1 MNIKQAKEEIKHTV
15 CAYLAKEENG
25 MYCIP
30 SVRQRPILLIGPP
43 GIGKTQIMEQVARE
57 CRIGLVS
64 YTITHHTRQS
74 AIGLPYIK
82 EETYFNKTYS
92 ITEYTMSEIIAS
104 IYQKMRDSG
113 LKEGILFIDEINC
126 VSETLAP
133 TMLQFLQCKT
143 FGNQSIPEGWIIV
156 AAGNPPEYNKSVRD
170 FDMVTLDRVRYME
183 LEADFVVWKEYAKT
197 VHIHRAILSYLELR
211 PNNFY
216 RVESDVDGMQFVTAR
231 GWEDLS
237 HLLKIYEKLHLPV
250 NETVIYEFLHHKET
264 AMDVAAYFDLFY
276 KYQDDYD
283 ISNILSGN
291 IRPQVFARISH
302 AGFDERLSVTNLLS
316 DGLSNYFVRASIEKE
331 RTDLWYSFLKKYRN
345 ELTDAKEPAICYSRL
360 LKQLEQTFAL
370 EQEGNLLNRTQY
382 KNKEWLLI
390 KLKNGI
396 PENGLNPHEA
406 FLHVKSEFEL
416 QTDHLEQAELA
427 AILAL
432 EHAFDFMEQ
441 AFRGGQEMI
450 VFVTDLTIGIESSAF
465 LAEHPSDRYTRYNEQ
480 LLIGTRREQLLSEL
494 ARDSEQ
500 FMTL

>member
-82 EETYFNKTYS
+82 EETFFNKTYS

-113 LKEGILFIDEINC
+113 LMEGILFIDEINC
-126 VSETLAP
+126 VSETLSP

-183 LEADFVVWKEYAKT
+183 LEADFAVWKEYAKM

-237 HLLKIYEKLHLPV
+237 HLIKIYEKLHLPV

-276 KYQDDYD
+276 KYQDDYN
-283 ISNILSGN
+283 ISDILSGN
-291 IRPQVFARISH
+291 LRPQVFARINH

-331 RTDLWYSFLKKYRN
+331 RTDLWYAFLKKFRN

-360 LKQLEQTFAL
+360 LKQQEQTFAL

-406 FLHVKSEFEL
+406 FLHVKTEFEL
-416 QTDHLEQAELA
+416 QMDHLEQTELA
-427 AILAL
+427 ASLAL
-432 EHAFDFMEQ
+432 EHAFDFIEQ
-441 AFRGGQEMI
+441 AFQGGQEMI

-465 LAEHPSDRYTRYNEQ
+465 LTEHPSDRYTRYSEQ

-494 ARDSEQ
+494 SRDSEQ
-500 FMTL
+500 FL